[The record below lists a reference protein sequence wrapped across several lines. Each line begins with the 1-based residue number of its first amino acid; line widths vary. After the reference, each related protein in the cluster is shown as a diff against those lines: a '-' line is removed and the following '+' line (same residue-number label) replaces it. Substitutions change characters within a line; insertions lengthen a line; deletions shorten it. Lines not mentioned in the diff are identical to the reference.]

1 MEKTSNFNLKTIKK
15 YVGQNSIWLV
25 FIVLAIFMAFAS
37 PTFLTRTNI
46 TNLLTTES
54 IKGILTVGVMYCIL
68 SKGIDLSMGSIV
80 ALSSVVS
87 ASLVQ
92 ENVAGKLF
100 PAMATMPAFVAIMA
114 GLAIGILFGLINGV
128 LIAYTKIPAFIAT
141 LGSQLV
147 VRALAQIYTNAYP
160 VAQLSPSFRSFGSG
174 SLIPNVPNVV
184 LIFVIMVII
193 AGLLLT
199 QTRFGKSVYAIG
211 GNEMAANVAGIN
223 VEKNLI
229 IVYTFSGFCAALGGV
244 LLASRAGSG
253 TSTAGLN
260 YELDAIAAATVGGT
274 SHSGGICRIS
284 GVIAGILILGVISN
298 GLLLL
303 GVSPYVQQ
311 VVKGVII
318 VGAVIFDMRKNKR
331 KK

>member
-1 MEKTSNFNLKTIKK
+1 MEKSNRFTAQNIKK
-15 YVGQNSIWLV
+15 IIGQHSIWLV
-25 FIVLAIFMAFAS
+25 FIILAIFMAIAS
-37 PTFLTRTNI
+37 PTFLTKTNI

-54 IKGILTVGVMYCIL
+54 IKGILTVGVMFCIL

-80 ALSSVVS
+80 ALSSVMS

-92 ENVAGKLF
+92 EDVAGKLF
-100 PAMATMPAFVAIMA
+100 PQIGTLPAGVAILA
-114 GLAIGILFGLINGV
+114 GLSVGIIFGLINGV
-128 LIAYTKIPAFIAT
+128 LISYTKIPAFIAT

-160 VAQLSPSFRSFGSG
+160 VAQLSPSFRALGSG

-184 LIFVIMVII
+184 LIFIIMVVI
-193 AGLLLT
+193 AGVLLT

-223 VEKNLI
+223 VERNLI

-318 VGAVIFDMRKNKR
+318 VGAVVFDMRKNKKR
-331 KK
+331 K

>member
-1 MEKTSNFNLKTIKK
+1 MEKLKSFDKQRIQKA
-15 YVGQNSIWLV
+15 VGRNSIWLV
-25 FIVLAIFMAFAS
+25 FIVLVIIMSIAS
-37 PTFLTRTNI
+37 PTFLTGVNI

-54 IKGILTVGVMYCIL
+54 IKGILTMGVMFCIL
-68 SKGIDLSMGSIV
+68 SKGIDLSPGSVV
-80 ALSSVVS
+80 ALASVVS

-92 ENVAGKLF
+92 MDVAGKLF
-100 PAMATMPAFVAIMA
+100 AIPMMPAAVGVLA
-114 GLAIGILFGLINGV
+114 GLSVGIIFGLINGL

-160 VAQLSPSFRSFGSG
+160 VAQLSDSFRSIGTGF
-174 SLIPNVPNVV
+174 LIPKVPNVV
-184 LIFVIMVII
+184 LIFLVIVVA
-193 AGLLLT
+193 AGFMLT

-211 GNEMAANVAGIN
+211 GNEVAANVAGIN
-223 VEKNLI
+223 VEKNLV
-229 IVYTFSGFCAALGGV
+229 IVYTFCGFCAALGGV

-311 VVKGVII
+311 VFKGMII
-318 VGAVIFDMRKNKR
+318 VGAVVFDMGKNAR